1 MLRVIEAAA
10 LERPPMSRIPAD
22 NLLFLSFFVPFC
34 FGAGLFLIV
43 RDLPA
48 VKRFVGEVR

>member
-1 MLRVIEAAA
+1 MLSH
-10 LERPPMSRIPAD
+10 LTAD
-22 NLLFLSFFVPFC
+22 QTLFLAFITPGF

-48 VKRFVGEVR
+48 VRRFCGEA